1 MKGYG
6 EWLQLSVFQCRLSLR
21 RRAEMETRLREIV
34 KTGEDHILL
43 IDIGLTDREKVV
55 VVSIGKAFSGIERKA
70 IVV

>member
-1 MKGYG
+1 
-6 EWLQLSVFQCRLSLR
+6 
-21 RRAEMETRLREIV
+21 METRLREIV